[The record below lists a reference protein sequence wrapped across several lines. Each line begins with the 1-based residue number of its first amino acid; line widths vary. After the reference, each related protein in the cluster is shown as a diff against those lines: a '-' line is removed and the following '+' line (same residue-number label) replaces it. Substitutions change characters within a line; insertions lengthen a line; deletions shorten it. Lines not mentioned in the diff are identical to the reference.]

1 MEKAFA
7 LPLFLAVSIIAG
19 FIVVWILSRVF
30 KGKVPVDLF
39 AAINCVFYAGLLSN
53 LYFAFT
59 EQLFTLITVGVILG
73 ILFFRKKS
81 TGRWI

>member
-39 AAINCVFYAGLLSN
+39 SAVNCFFYFGLLFN
-53 LYFAFT
+53 FYFAVS
-59 EQLFTLITVGVILG
+59 EQVLAFINVGVICI
-73 ILFFRKKS
+73 ILFFRQKS